1 MKIQCVEAL
10 FLVSTMLISSCTID
24 INQPSPL
31 LPTALSSSNRTPQT
45 INGTPSPLTTIIPV
59 TWGNLNLSGKL
70 VYPSAV
76 YQNQSVSMG
85 IRLLDL
91 VTGYVTTIFQAPDGS
106 WVDAVSV
113 SPDNKLMILSYTPPI
128 HTPYGGTRALY
139 SLPLDG
145 KGSPKLLFT
154 PTSEYDQYYQPE
166 WSPDGSLLY
175 FTHQSDNKGLLTY
188 DIWRMA
194 YPDGKPEM
202 LAEDAS
208 WPRVSGD
215 STRLVYVSIN
225 SGTGVN
231 QLILANADGTEAR
244 KVPLKGSVTSIIDA
258 PMFSTNKQ
266 SIFFSAPNLGQ
277 SFVPG
282 VMPVKLNFS
291 AHLAD
296 GSIPSDLW
304 SVPITGGKPQQLTN
318 IRSLALYGN
327 FSPDKK
333 YIALYSADGIFV
345 MQPDGSGL
353 TELVDDVGQVGGTVN
368 WIP

>member
-1 MKIQCVEAL
+1 MKIQLMTPWFIL
-10 FLVSTMLISSCTID
+10 FTIFFSSCTID
-24 INQPSPL
+24 INQPQASS
-31 LPTALSSSNRTPQT
+31 PTALSAGNTTP
-45 INGTPSPLTTIIPV
+45 PPLTTIIPV

-85 IRLLDL
+85 IRLMDL
-91 VTGYVTTIFQAPDGS
+91 VTGYATTIFQAPDGA
-106 WVDAVSV
+106 WVDAVAV
-113 SPDNKLMILSYTPPI
+113 SPDNKLMILSYSPPI
-128 HTPYGGTRALY
+128 HTSYGGTRALY

-145 KGSPKLLFT
+145 SGSPQLLFN
-154 PTSEYDQYYQPE
+154 PASEYDQYYQPE

-175 FTHQSDNKGLLTY
+175 FTHQSDNQGSLTY

-194 YPDGKPEM
+194 YPNGNPAK
-202 LAEDAS
+202 LADDAS

-215 STRLVYVSIN
+215 GTRLVYVLIN

-231 QLILANADGTEAR
+231 ELVLANADGTEAR
-244 KVPLKGSVTSIIDA
+244 KVRLRGSVTSIIDA
-258 PMFSTNKQ
+258 PMFSADNR

-277 SFVPG
+277 SSIPS
-282 VMPVKLNFS
+282 VMPVQLNLS
-291 AHLAD
+291 THLAD

-333 YIALYSADGIFV
+333 NIALYSADGIFV